1 MTTQQ
6 DTQQKLIELQ
16 IINKQLENL
25 KQQLSNLQLQEQEL
39 IQLQLSLEEIEK
51 TKIGTKILT
60 SLSVGVLI
68 ETELKNNK
76 EVIAAVGSNTT
87 IRKTIQETK
96 KTIQYQKK
104 QLELVLIQLQKEIQ
118 QYFNA
123 SLQLEK
129 EISEE
134 SSKQ

>member
-16 IINKQLENL
+16 IINKQIENL